1 MIWANVDDT
10 PSLNQKWDVDQ
21 VDLVRRLQTLPRAS
35 LILIEELA
43 DRFWS
48 RAEKP
53 TRETL
58 KEAGLKLD

>member
-1 MIWANVDDT
+1 
-10 PSLNQKWDVDQ
+10 
-21 VDLVRRLQTLPRAS
+21 LVRRLQTLPRAS
-35 LILIEELA
+35 LILIQEVT